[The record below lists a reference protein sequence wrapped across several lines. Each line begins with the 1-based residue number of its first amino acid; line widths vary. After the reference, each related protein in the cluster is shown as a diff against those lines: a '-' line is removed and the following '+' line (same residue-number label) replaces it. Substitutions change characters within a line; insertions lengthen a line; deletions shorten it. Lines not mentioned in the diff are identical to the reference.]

1 MNRTL
6 AQYLRA
12 IAAKLLAQADKLDPP
27 NVDPNA
33 AGGPDGGTP
42 PR

>member
-27 NVDPNA
+27 QTPNA
-33 AGGPDGGTP
+33 AGGPSGGTP

>member
-12 IAAKLLAQADKLDPP
+12 LAAKLLAQADKMDPI
-27 NVDPNA
+27 DPNA